1 MDIYVYIHVTI
12 QETEARDHRFVREL
26 IHAGVCGGGYDKWE
40 ERERE
45 KDVITDHFNFGD
57 YNLLTTFLHFFT
69 PF

>member
-57 YNLLTTFLHFFT
+57 IIYLQYFSISFI